1 MTSLTL
7 KERVQA
13 TMKSEDTGGA
23 FELYVTR
30 TPGYLWAVLFKKLH
44 VHPIAVTL
52 LSIVIGSAAGV
63 FFYPDD
69 VRLNLVGMLLLVWA
83 NWYDCADGQL
93 ARMTGKKTLIG
104 RILDGFAGDVWF
116 FFIYLFIT
124 LRLTWEP
131 APWGGQWGA
140 WIWLLCAYAGFYCHA
155 RQCALADYY
164 RNIHLFFLKGA
175 AGSELDTF
183 VQQRALM
190 RSLPWNREEWFH
202 KIYLYFYGNYT
213 RGQERMTPC
222 FQRFYALVQERCP
235 DGVPQELRD
244 RFRVKS
250 LPLMKWANVLTFD
263 TRVGVLFLA
272 LLVGLPWIYPLFEVT
287 VLEALRYYTRHVHEK
302 FCAEFTKELEN
313 GGRK

>member
-1 MTSLTL
+1 MTSPTL

-13 TMKSEDTGGA
+13 TLKSEDTEGA

-30 TPGYLWAVLFKKLH
+30 TPGYLWALLFKKLH

-52 LSIVIGSAAGV
+52 LSIVIGAAAGF

-69 VRLNLVGMLLLVWA
+69 IRMNLVGMLLLVWA

-116 FFIYLFIT
+116 FSIYLFIT
-124 LRLTWEP
+124 LRLTWAS
-131 APWGGQWGA
+131 APWGGQWGV
-140 WIWLLCAYAGFYCHA
+140 WIWLLCAYAGFYCHS

-175 AGSELDTF
+175 AGSELDTYA
-183 VQQRALM
+183 QQRALM
-190 RSLPWNREEWFH
+190 HSLPWNRKEWFH

-213 RGQERMTPC
+213 RGQERMTPK
-222 FQRFYALVQERCP
+222 FQVLYEWVQARYPE
-235 DGVPQELRD
+235 GVPQALRD
-244 RFRVKS
+244 KFRVKS
-250 LPLMKWANVLTFD
+250 LPLMKYANILTFD
-263 TRVGVLFLA
+263 TRVGVLFIS
-272 LLVGLPWIYPLFEVT
+272 LLVGMPWIYPLFEIT

-302 FCAEFTKELEN
+302 FCTEFTKELEN
-313 GGRK
+313 GEI